1 MPFTRHTS
9 LSPSPKGKAGDL
21 GSRSR
26 GRSNSSASRNGSV
39 NHVRSGI
46 GIGSGG
52 GPPPYSNML
61 NVLAKVADEL
71 PPTEEH
77 HFHASSS
84 SPVIQMNQSRMTQFS
99 PDFAS
104 PLTSSSAPA
113 GATSCLALSSCRE
126 AHPGEFDR
134 ARFLSMYRQAS
145 RSLDPDPYMGMAV
158 LEQGLDQLFEVREDD
173 TRVLPSEQIVYS
185 RVDQPRRDLRDE
197 WDVLS
202 SSLLSEHE
210 VDEVLEVLDRHF
222 DLLYM
227 EITKQGLQ
235 SLEICQS
242 LLIFATWMRADRQ
255 HQTWQFVSQAIGMT
269 LELRM
274 DVNASPTWYAT
285 EGIHAHISPLARKRN
300 IQRFWL
306 SLVDWDRRWV
316 RPAHGELFLGFHGPH
331 PVVPRGALQCD
342 AMTCALVDLRT
353 KMYVMQRAI
362 AAQKPL
368 QFQQHLERVDTLL
381 ETWRAD
387 WHSHLCT
394 SDQKRVEHDLRAAR
408 LVLLMTPFDHKLG
421 SELMDSLVRDE
432 CLVAALDVC
441 KNAIPLLAG
450 AEPGLPLSNVTA
462 ARLYLIG
469 YTSLCALRIMSV
481 PPRDD
486 PRQPSNESGGRAR
499 DKDRTDVDGEVDLF
513 HLSILS
519 ALANRLCKLNVHRN
533 VSLIA
538 SVLGRRILDA
548 CRRIASKSISMP
560 HTSTPDD
567 HPPHSNVNGIS
578 GKSVQP
584 PRESEYTRSEPEIG
598 GGRGAVSGLGI
609 DRREN
614 PSITTPTATGAGG
627 LSGNSEGMS
636 NDSHRESHDPL
647 LLQQPFLLGELNFS
661 FDFAHLPFN
670 DLFPVP
676 ITPSAFSV
684 PIPGLNDD
692 GFELDHVYHYD
703 DPSAHK

>member
-21 GSRSR
+21 GSRSG

-306 SLVDWDRRWV
+306 SLVDWDRRFGKG
-316 RPAHGELFLGFHGPH
+316 RHASRDLAGRL
-331 PVVPRGALQCD
+331 AL
-342 AMTCALVDLRT
+342 TP
-353 KMYVMQRAI
+353 MY
-362 AAQKPL
+362 
-368 QFQQHLERVDTLL
+368 H
-381 ETWRAD
+381 
-387 WHSHLCT
+387 
-394 SDQKRVEHDLRAAR
+394 
-408 LVLLMTPFDHKLG
+408 
-421 SELMDSLVRDE
+421 ELMDSLVRDE

-450 AEPGLPLSNVTA
+450 VEPGLPLSNVTA